1 VIKSNC
7 EVCGTEVLSY
17 PSRPRR
23 YCTKRCYGQASLRTA
38 DTFWGRV
45 SVGAEGH
52 CWDWQGSRSARTP
65 NGGGG
70 YGTLKWN
77 RRYWYAHHVAYAL
90 THGPIPEGAF
100 VLHHCDD
107 RVCCNPDH
115 LYIGTHQ
122 NNMDDMK
129 RRGRSKGA
137 PRKVIW
143 V

>member
-1 VIKSNC
+1 VLRSSC
-7 EVCGTEVLSY
+7 EVCGTEILSY

-23 YCTKRCYGQASLRTA
+23 YCTKKCFGQASLRTA
-38 DTFWGRV
+38 DSFWSRV
-45 SVGAEGH
+45 DVVAKGH
-52 CWDWQGSRSARTP
+52 CWNWQGSVSARTP

-77 RRYWYAHHVAYAL
+77 RRYWYAHHVAFVL
-90 THGPIPEGAF
+90 THGPIPEGAMI
-100 VLHHCDD
+100 LHHCDN
-107 RVCCNPDH
+107 RICCNPDH
-115 LYIGTHQ
+115 VYAGTHQ

-137 PRKVIW
+137 PRRVTW